1 LQEGFMEKY
10 RCQNCGHLAPAGEEC
25 PRCEGLTVMA
35 HRYKAPDPQA
45 GWIRNFS
52 LGFNYYLAGYKFIF
66 AHPPLFKYVVIPLII
81 CLLIFVGLVTL
92 GLCNIDLLLGFLD
105 KEWVSWL
112 DWLRM
117 AVYWLA
123 WLLLALLAILVSF
136 FASFLLSFIINSP
149 FYDLLSEKVED
160 LYLGR
165 KLEEGWS
172 WESFNRMIVIP
183 IRESLKIA
191 AYEIVV
197 MLLLFIFSL
206 FSAGLGTVLF
216 AIAGAY
222 FGALTIFDF
231 IMARKYYTLREKK
244 GYMRSN
250 LGFVM
255 GFGTPVYLLP
265 FLTPF
270 AVVGATLGFLSSRR
284 K

>member
-1 LQEGFMEKY
+1 MDKY
-10 RCQNCGHLAPAGEEC
+10 RCQNCGFLAPVGAEC

-35 HRYKAPDPQA
+35 HRFVSPDPKT
-45 GWIRNFS
+45 GWIKNYS
-52 LGFNYYLAGYKFIF
+52 VGFGYYMAGFKFIF
-66 AHPPLFKYVVIPLII
+66 AHPPLFKYVIIPLII
-81 CLLIFVGLVTL
+81 CLLIFVGLVVAAL
-92 GLCNIDLLLGFLD
+92 FNIDLLLGFLD
-105 KEWVSWL
+105 REWISVL
-112 DWLRM
+112 DWLRH
-117 AVYWLA
+117 AIYWLA
-123 WLLLALLAILVSF
+123 WILLALLAILVSF
-136 FASFLLSFIINSP
+136 FLSFLLSTIINSP

-172 WESFNRMIVIP
+172 WESIHKMIVIP

-197 MLLLFIFSL
+197 MLVLFILSL
-206 FSAGLGTVLF
+206 FSAGLGTVFF

-231 IMARKYYTLREKK
+231 IMARKYYTLVEKRR
-244 GYMRSN
+244 YMRSN

-270 AVVGATLGFLSSRR
+270 AVVGGTLGFLSSRR